1 MRTIVLIIGVVL
13 LVASI
18 FAIQNNM
25 GVSKISEP
33 VIDGMLDVGKADSLD
48 KPVRLYGRWFFAP
61 NRFDDPGSALDQES
75 YHLVDVPSSWTDY
88 EISQQSLSNEGFA
101 TYRLSVH
108 LPAAGTY
115 GLLIDNIYTA
125 YRLYVDGNLLCEVG
139 SVSDHKETATPR
151 FTDTIVTFTS
161 SDDIVDIMFHVSN
174 FYHPRSGIIVAPML
188 GYNAQL
194 TRIMLVSTMIS
205 ILLVGILVISA
216 LFMLY
221 FHHSLNKDASIIVF
235 AILCFVLAIRIMAA
249 NSMLAVLVP
258 SLPTALI
265 SKIEYISIA
274 IVVSLIA
281 IYSQYAFQ
289 GMMHRTL
296 VDITAGISAA
306 YALTILFAPIGIY
319 YRLFVPYT
327 VLYSLILLYWVI
339 SMTIAFFRK
348 KEIPLT
354 IILAVWVCV
363 LSIMMQALYY
373 FLGIPNL
380 FINHIAG
387 IGTVFFIIV
396 HFHHFSLRFIEA
408 YAVSKRTSKQL
419 EQEVLLR
426 TAELGKLNDDLKKA
440 AATDALTGLNNT
452 SELYRRMEKDAE
464 QYNRELS
471 FDFRRPFSVAY
482 IDLDNFKFF
491 NDTYTHK
498 GGDLVLAAFAK
509 HLSTIVPGQQQV
521 FRAGGDEFIVFLP
534 DVDFEEAQKVAKNL
548 LDSLESFS
556 RNLES
561 ILDKVLDKVVLKPT
575 NQNLGCSIGISV
587 HETGPLILANLIQD
601 ADKALYEAK
610 TTGKKRFCINIE
622 ESF

>member
-1 MRTIVLIIGVVL
+1 
-13 LVASI
+13 
-18 FAIQNNM
+18 
-25 GVSKISEP
+25 
-33 VIDGMLDVGKADSLD
+33 
-48 KPVRLYGRWFFAP
+48 
-61 NRFDDPGSALDQES
+61 
-75 YHLVDVPSSWTDY
+75 
-88 EISQQSLSNEGFA
+88 
-101 TYRLSVH
+101 
-108 LPAAGTY
+108 
-115 GLLIDNIYTA
+115 
-125 YRLYVDGNLLCEVG
+125 
-139 SVSDHKETATPR
+139 
-151 FTDTIVTFTS
+151 
-161 SDDIVDIMFHVSN
+161 
-174 FYHPRSGIIVAPML
+174 
-188 GYNAQL
+188 
-194 TRIMLVSTMIS
+194 
-205 ILLVGILVISA
+205 
-216 LFMLY
+216 
-221 FHHSLNKDASIIVF
+221 
-235 AILCFVLAIRIMAA
+235 
-249 NSMLAVLVP
+249 
-258 SLPTALI
+258 
-265 SKIEYISIA
+265 
-274 IVVSLIA
+274 
-281 IYSQYAFQ
+281 
-289 GMMHRTL
+289 
-296 VDITAGISAA
+296 
-306 YALTILFAPIGIY
+306 

-380 FINHIAG
+380 FVNHIAG

-419 EQEVLLR
+419 EQEVLQR
-426 TAELGKLNDDLKKA
+426 TAELEKLNEDLKKA
-440 AATDALTGLNNT
+440 AATDALTGLNNN
-452 SELYRRMEKDAE
+452 SELYRRMVKDAE

-471 FDFRRPFSVAY
+471 FDSRRPFSVAY

-561 ILDKVLDKVVLKPT
+561 ILDKVLDKVVSKPI
-575 NQNLGCSIGISV
+575 NQSLGCSIGISV